1 MAPGCIRAQG
11 SSQLRPMKAHLVLA
25 HAFSNIQCPPSRDS
39 WLATAISMLRHVSRQ
54 RQYLCQHC
62 VRRHHKA
69 VRKPGWSKPWAAELE
84 DAAARDA
91 AWAEQAGRI
100 RSGAQQSMLSVLEE
114 RGFVKD
120 VAG

>member
-1 MAPGCIRAQG
+1 MEAAF
-11 SSQLRPMKAHLVLA
+11 VLA
-25 HAFSNIQCPPSRDS
+25 HAFSNIRCSPCRDS
-39 WLATAISMLRHVSRQ
+39 CLATAMSMLRHVSRQ

-62 VRRHHKA
+62 VRRYHKA
-69 VRKPGWSKPWAAELE
+69 VREPGWSKPWAAELE

-91 AWAEQAGRI
+91 AWEEQAGRI